1 MPRHAALRNPA
12 PRYPRRHYAS
22 SSHAN
27 RETPEHKAARKARRR
42 AVRAANRSPEPTAP
56 GTNIPINLLRQSRRW
71 LLTEHEN
78 LLCRFPHKAIRE
90 VENLVHINPAIR
102 QATAEKGLSEEAKE
116 VLEALETEREEAR
129 RKGIEGD
136 WWLGER
142 TKGFST
148 EFAKVLAEGRNLAR
162 ASVTRLR
169 EAEIPLRHG
178 SGLAYGEEEV
188 RGPREPVLQG
198 GWEEIWRP
206 RELVIRGKEEE
217 VRRPPE
223 PVLEGSEEDGD
234 NDEE

>member
-1 MPRHAALRNPA
+1 M
-12 PRYPRRHYAS
+12 
-22 SSHAN
+22 
-27 RETPEHKAARKARRR
+27 
-42 AVRAANRSPEPTAP
+42 
-56 GTNIPINLLRQSRRW
+56 
-71 LLTEHEN
+71 
-78 LLCRFPHKAIRE
+78 
-90 VENLVHINPAIR
+90 HINPAIR

-116 VLEALETEREEAR
+116 VLEALETEKEEAR
-129 RKGIEGD
+129 RNGIEGD

-142 TKGFST
+142 TKGVST

-162 ASVTRLR
+162 ASVTRLM
-169 EAEIPLRHG
+169 EAAIPLRRD

-198 GWEEIWRP
+198 GGEEVWGP

-223 PVLEGSEEDGD
+223 PVLEGSEKHGD